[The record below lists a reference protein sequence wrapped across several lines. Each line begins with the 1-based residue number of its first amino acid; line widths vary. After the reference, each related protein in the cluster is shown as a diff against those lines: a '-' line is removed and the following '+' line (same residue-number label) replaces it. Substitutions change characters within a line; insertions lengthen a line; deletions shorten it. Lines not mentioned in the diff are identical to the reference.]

1 MKKRILKS
9 EEKELLI
16 KDLLPRIPTGL
27 FVDVPDE
34 EEPKELGKV
43 VRWRIVYGR
52 ARSLEDCLDGLI
64 PYLRPLSSMTKDEQ
78 SDFKDRF
85 DGLFQYF
92 NGGIISDSRKYDD
105 KEAVYVS
112 EIECTKLLDWLV
124 SHHFDFRGL
133 IPVGLALEAKEGIY
147 YK

>member
-34 EEPKELGKV
+34 EEPKELRKI
-43 VRWRIVYGR
+43 VRWRIVFGR

-64 PYLRPLSSMTKDEQ
+64 PYLRPLSSMTEEEKEEFESLGWRVDELDGNAPWNNN
-78 SDFKDRF
+78 SYNVF
-85 DGLFQYF
+85 DG
-92 NGGIISDSRKYDD
+92 
-105 KEAVYVS
+105 V
-112 EIECTKLLDWLV
+112 DWLV

-133 IPVGLALEAKEGIY
+133 IQAGLALEAKEEMY
-147 YK
+147 DY